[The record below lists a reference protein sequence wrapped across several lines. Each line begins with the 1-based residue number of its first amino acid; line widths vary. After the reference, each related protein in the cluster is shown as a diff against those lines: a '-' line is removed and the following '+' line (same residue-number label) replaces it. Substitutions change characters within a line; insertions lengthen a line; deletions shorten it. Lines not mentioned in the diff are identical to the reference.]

1 MKKTLYLSL
10 IIALTALFS
19 SCNKCNKA
27 DCQNDASCEKREGIC
42 KCTFLYE
49 GEQCE
54 NEVRESYVGT
64 YEGSISYP
72 NPDNPFA
79 SEESPLTVNV
89 TTRGSSPSDIGI
101 NFTFFNTKYEL
112 TGQITEE
119 DKFELN
125 ELSKIANINK
135 FGFAKKFKTFT
146 GMTPMNYILMR
157 KIFSSKKAISSNSE
171 LTEIA
176 YQYNFTDIAHF
187 SKTFKRFIG
196 ISPKQYKKSIIVKTK

>member
-125 ELSKIANINK
+125 EQKMSAEGFGSITILSSSSGSVLDNTVTSNIN
-135 FGFAKKFKTFT
+135 
-146 GMTPMNYILMR
+146 
-157 KIFSSKKAISSNSE
+157 ISLDDFPQFPSISLN
-171 LTEIA
+171 
-176 YQYNFTDIAHF
+176 
-187 SKTFKRFIG
+187 FIG
-196 ISPKQYKKSIIVKTK
+196 TK